1 MLLKLY
7 WVQSI
12 NIINIYS
19 LNTLTHFSFLPFF
32 FFFRRFRPSPQPA
45 VEKDDDDIS
54 GKYKKDRYPVNLS
67 PEELAIIESREMQ
80 LFRRLRQILRRVVAH
95 LASFRRFAVF
105 TRPVQLDEA
114 PDYYDVIKQPMD
126 LGLIRDK
133 IDSHQYT
140 NVTDFMKVILSVSC
154 FIYQKFKIFIYTTY
168 WIYRSIQITQL
179 WYMQNDLSK
188 TSGCLLN
195 NIHKLVINLNL

>member
-1 MLLKLY
+1 M
-7 WVQSI
+7 
-12 NIINIYS
+12 
-19 LNTLTHFSFLPFF
+19 
-32 FFFRRFRPSPQPA
+32 
-45 VEKDDDDIS
+45 
-54 GKYKKDRYPVNLS
+54 KDRYPVNLS

-95 LASFRRFAVF
+95 LASFRRFTVF

-140 NVTDFMKVILSVSC
+140 NVTDFMKVILSVFFVLFSKSLKFL
-154 FIYQKFKIFIYTTY
+154 FIV
-168 WIYRSIQITQL
+168 RVESIEASQL
-179 WYMQNDLSK
+179 
-188 TSGCLLN
+188 
-195 NIHKLVINLNL
+195 